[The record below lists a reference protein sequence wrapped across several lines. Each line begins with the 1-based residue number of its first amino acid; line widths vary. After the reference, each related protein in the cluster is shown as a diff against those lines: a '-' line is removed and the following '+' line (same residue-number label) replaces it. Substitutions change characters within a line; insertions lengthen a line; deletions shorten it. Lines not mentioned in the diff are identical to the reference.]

1 MKQYL
6 TKEKLKELEAELDE
20 LKTVKR
26 LDIAEK
32 LKRAKELGDLS
43 ENSEYFEVR
52 DQQSQ
57 VERRIFEL
65 EDIVKDVEFIKK
77 SKAGGVVKIGST
89 IKVSKEGAKKMK
101 FFIVGSNEANPEDG
115 YISNESPLGVA
126 FLGKNIGDT
135 VSVKLPSGSKVKYKI
150 LSVE

>member
-26 LDIAEK
+26 QDIAEK

-77 SKAGGVVKIGST
+77 SKTGGVVKIGST
-89 IKVSKEGAKKMK
+89 IKVSKESGPKMK
-101 FFIVGSNEANPEDG
+101 FFIVGSNEANPEEG
-115 YISNESPLGVA
+115 YISNESPLGSA
-126 FLGKNIGDT
+126 FLGKNVGDM
-135 VSVKLPSGSKVKYKI
+135 VSVQLPSGSKVKYKI